1 MNKATFDDWLS
12 QKCEEDVKA
21 KPQAL
26 SNFLLKRKQ
35 IAKSHYED
43 FASNQKESEPKT
55 LVSTVN
61 IAGASLQ
68 IEQIPSQHSESTGSI
83 LRHTSHIFTDFLL
96 SDSID
101 LAGSTILEL
110 GCGTGVTGLA
120 LAQKLGCNIILTDR
134 EDVTPLAT
142 RNVELNNLADLVR
155 VFELFWG
162 KEDDINAILGEYG
175 QVDCLLCGDLIY
187 EAYEIDDVLISTI
200 DALVAD
206 EGVVLFSFEIRRRWG
221 MEAFFHKFG
230 KLFCF
235 ECILEKERAF
245 IFRAWKRTDE
255 MWE

>member
-12 QKCEEDVKA
+12 QKCEEDVSA

-35 IAKSHYED
+35 IQKAHFED
-43 FASNQKESEPKT
+43 FASNQKKSEPKAT
-55 LVSTVN
+55 VSTVK
-61 IAGASLQ
+61 IAGVSLE

-96 SDSID
+96 SGAVD
-101 LAGSTILEL
+101 LTGKTILEL

-120 LAQKLGCNIILTDR
+120 LAQQLGCNIILTDR
-134 EDVTPLAT
+134 EDVTPLAA
-142 RNVELNNLADLVR
+142 RNVELNNLGEAVR

-162 KEDDINAILGEYG
+162 KDEDINAVLGECG

-187 EAYEIDDVLISTI
+187 EAYEIYDILISTI
-200 DALVAD
+200 DALVAE
-206 EGVVLFSFEIRRRWG
+206 EGIVLLSFEIRRRWG

-245 IFRAWKRTDE
+245 IFRAWKRKDE
-255 MWE
+255 IWE